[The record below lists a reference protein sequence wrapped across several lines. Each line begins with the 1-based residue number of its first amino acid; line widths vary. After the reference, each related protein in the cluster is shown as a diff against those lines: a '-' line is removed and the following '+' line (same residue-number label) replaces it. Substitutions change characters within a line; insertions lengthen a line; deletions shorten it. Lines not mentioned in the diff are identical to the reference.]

1 MEEALF
7 PGLLLLFDPMDCSSP
22 GFPVLHH
29 LQEFPGLPDC
39 SIKVGQAVKQEGGSW
54 FDESLVN

>member
-39 SIKVGQAVKQEGGSW
+39 NILLEGPQKQCGHSVSSAAE
-54 FDESLVN
+54 